1 MRRAGGL
8 LALAAAL
15 AGVPEARA
23 QLVYFPVPID
33 GGTISGGRGVS
44 FTYQRRKVSVSG
56 YVSSGYVVV
65 SSYSPPA
72 SRVTINYFAPQ
83 PIALAPPNEDTRG
96 VDLDVVKPPR
106 PRAELIPLPE
116 PDLPGVDVSVPRR
129 PVRPGEPVPE
139 RKPPPPPPAPPPV
152 PPAPAPAEP
161 ADEFG
166 RLLHR
171 GLTAFA
177 QGEYG
182 LAAGRFQQ
190 AAATDPAA
198 GRPLFLLAQAQ
209 FALGKYRAAVA
220 SIEAGMHLEK
230 GWPRAPF
237 RPRLDLYRAN
247 EAAFEGHL
255 KRLESVL
262 ATSPADPAFLFLL
275 GYELWFDGR
284 PVEAL
289 PLFQRARAVT
299 ADPAFIDQFLKVG
312 APGPV
317 AAK

>member
-1 MRRAGGL
+1 MRRAGAL
-8 LALAAAL
+8 FALAAAL
-15 AGVPEARA
+15 AGAPEARA
-23 QLVYFPVPID
+23 QLVYFPVAID
-33 GGTISGGRGVS
+33 GGTVGGGRSVT
-44 FTYQRRKVSVSG
+44 FTYQRRHGSVSG
-56 YVSSGYVVV
+56 YVSSNYVIV
-65 SSYSPPA
+65 SSLPTT
-72 SRVTINYFAPQ
+72 RVTINYFAPR
-83 PIALAPPNEDTRG
+83 PIVLALPNEDVRG

-106 PRAELIPLPE
+106 PRAEQVPLPE
-116 PDLPGVDVSVPRR
+116 PELPGVDVSVPRR
-129 PVRPGEPVPE
+129 PVRPGEPAPE
-139 RKPPPPPPAPPPV
+139 RRLPPLPPAPQPPPPAP
-152 PPAPAPAEP
+152 APEEP

-177 QGEYG
+177 QAEYG
-182 LAAGRFQQ
+182 LAALRFQQ
-190 AAATDPAA
+190 ASATDPAA
-198 GRPLFLLAQAQ
+198 GRPLLLLAQAQ

-220 SIEAGMHLEK
+220 SIQAGMRLEK

-247 EAAFEGHL
+247 EAGFEGHL
-255 KRLESVL
+255 KRLETVL

-284 PVEAL
+284 PLEAL
-289 PLFQRARAVT
+289 PLLQRARAVT
-299 ADPAFIDQFLKVG
+299 PDPAFIDQFLKVG